1 MFTTANA
8 NLSRGCRTPAVVLH
22 PSGVMPNAKRS
33 TARTAKLTQSRSIA
47 ARSLGS
53 QRTAPAAPP
62 PPITGAGPPLGDPTA
77 TGITRK
83 AKPGV
88 PASIAIKAQPPS
100 TFKPA
105 TEFFPRS
112 RALPELQRAALD
124 CRACDLWRTGTQ
136 TVFGE
141 GGREAE
147 VVFVGETPG
156 DQEDR
161 QGRPFVG
168 PAGRLLDEGL
178 QEAGIDRSHIYV
190 TNVVKHFKWEPLGR
204 GERRLHKK
212 PSDAEIKTCKPWLEA
227 EIEALQPRVL
237 VCLGSTAAQALL
249 GKAFRVTRERGKPLP
264 SRNGGPTVIAT
275 VHPSSVLRARTDA
288 ERQAAKRAFF
298 ADLRVVA
305 REIKR

>member
-1 MFTTANA
+1 MA
-8 NLSRGCRTPAVVLH
+8 
-22 PSGVMPNAKRS
+22 NAKRS
-33 TARTAKLTQSRSIA
+33 TGRPRRARAKTIAIRSPTRQATAPSTQRLKPVAVPSTQSA
-47 ARSLGS
+47 VL
-53 QRTAPAAPP
+53 AAPP
-62 PPITGAGPPLGDPTA
+62 PITEAGPPLGDPTA
-77 TGITRK
+77 TGLTRK
-83 AKPGV
+83 AKAGV
-88 PASIAIKAQPPS
+88 PASVAIKAQPPS
-100 TFKPA
+100 KFGSA
-105 TEFFPRS
+105 TEFFPPS

-168 PAGRLLDEGL
+168 PAGRLLDEAL

-204 GERRLHKK
+204 GDRRLHKK
-212 PSDAEIKTCKPWLEA
+212 PSDAEIKACKPWLEA

-237 VCLGSTAAQALL
+237 VCLGSTAAQAML
-249 GKAFRVTRERGKPLP
+249 GKSFRVTRDRGKPLP
-264 SRNGGPTVIAT
+264 SQNGGPTVIAT
-275 VHPSSVLRARTDA
+275 VHPSSVLRAPDEARR
-288 ERQAAKRAFF
+288 EAKRAFF

-305 REIKR
+305 REIRRT

>member
-1 MFTTANA
+1 
-8 NLSRGCRTPAVVLH
+8 
-22 PSGVMPNAKRS
+22 MPNAKRA
-33 TARTAKLTQSRSIA
+33 TTRAAGRTRPKPITP
-47 ARSLGS
+47 RSLS
-53 QRTAPAAPP
+53 ARRTAPATPP
-62 PPITGAGPPLGDPTA
+62 PPITDEGPPLGDPTA

-83 AKPGV
+83 AKAGV

-168 PAGRLLDEGL
+168 PAGRLLDEAL
-178 QEAGIDRSHIYV
+178 EDAGIDRSHIYV
-190 TNVVKHFKWEPLGR
+190 TNVVKHFKWEPMGR
-204 GERRLHKK
+204 SERRLHKK
-212 PSDAEIKTCKPWLEA
+212 PSDAEIRACKPWLEA

-237 VCLGSTAAQALL
+237 VCLGSTAAQAML
-249 GKAFRVTRERGKPLP
+249 GKSFRVTRDRGKPLP
-264 SRNGGPTVIAT
+264 SQNGGPTIIAT
-275 VHPSSVLRARTDA
+275 VHPSSVLRAPDENARR
-288 ERQAAKRAFF
+288 EAKRAFF

-305 REIKR
+305 REIRR

>member
-1 MFTTANA
+1 MA
-8 NLSRGCRTPAVVLH
+8 
-22 PSGVMPNAKRS
+22 NAKRS
-33 TARTAKLTQSRSIA
+33 TTGIARRTRAKTIATRSPTRRAGARSTQRVKPVAVRSTQSA
-47 ARSLGS
+47 VL
-53 QRTAPAAPP
+53 AAPP
-62 PPITGAGPPLGDPTA
+62 PITAAGPPLGDPTA
-77 TGITRK
+77 TGLTRK
-83 AKPGV
+83 AKAGV
-88 PASIAIKAQPPS
+88 PASVAIKTQPPS
-100 TFKPA
+100 KFGSA
-105 TEFFPRS
+105 AEFFPSS
-112 RALPELQRAALD
+112 RALPDLQRAALD

-168 PAGRLLDEGL
+168 PAGRLLDEAL

-204 GERRLHKK
+204 GDRRLHKK
-212 PSDAEIKTCKPWLEA
+212 PSDAEIKACKPWLEA

-249 GKAFRVTRERGKPLP
+249 GKSFRVTRDRGKPLP
-264 SRNGGPTVIAT
+264 SQNGGPTVIAT
-275 VHPSSVLRARTDA
+275 VHPSSVLRAPDENARREA
-288 ERQAAKRAFF
+288 RRAFF

-305 REIKR
+305 REIRRP